1 MPARSGAENRR
12 LRWRWVD
19 DLRKPSLA
27 PQWVAYAL
35 VLAST
40 ALLLTAGWVAVIEQ
54 SRRERS
60 LAVDAALRQTQNRAI
75 ALEQYVARTFEGADL
90 VTRHIAQS
98 YLLSRPARRTRGPIV
113 PFLIRD
119 PIVSG
124 STYGVVTVVG
134 PDGDLLATSEQRAIH
149 PSNVSRNP
157 AFIRQSAHPGTELLI
172 SPPIESRVL
181 GDTFLYLTRRVLGED
196 GATLGF
202 VGVQIRPRDLSNF
215 VGAARFEPT
224 DLISVIGLDGITRV
238 RREGN
243 RVSFG
248 EDLSDGLVMR
258 MQQRNPNG
266 TYVGPSSIDGH
277 VRYFA
282 HRRIAGYPIFVTAGT
297 SEAATLEP
305 VLRRSRVYRTI
316 MGLVTLVSL
325 LLAAFILIGIRRRNA
340 HSRALTLA
348 NARLR
353 EAQRIAR
360 IGDWECDLQTGEILW
375 SDELC
380 AMYERDSGSDRLQLH
395 EFFRYLDEDGR
406 ATMAKL
412 IASALSTGEPQTCEF
427 RAYLPSG
434 ATSDRYITA
443 IPVKSEAGV
452 VTSLLGTDQ
461 DVTADKLVESLQ
473 EQINHLSR
481 VDAMNTMAATLAHEL
496 SQPLTAASNYLA
508 GGEKLLARN
517 DESARTMA
525 AQALDG
531 AKRQVQTAGSIIRR
545 VQDMILSERRG
556 GESVEIRRLLRD
568 TVDSLV
574 SAEACSEEWIKYE
587 IDEDA
592 QSLWGD
598 RVQIQQVLMNLM
610 RNACEAVANRD
621 EPSVH
626 VRVRRRD
633 EQCVEFTVTDNGYG
647 LAGRA
652 TDLFSPF
659 NSTKEKGLGLGL
671 SISRTIVEYHG
682 GRIWLDSTGSS
693 GTAISF
699 TVAARA
705 GNGMPL
711 AEAS

>member
-1 MPARSGAENRR
+1 M
-12 LRWRWVD
+12 RWRWVD

-40 ALLLTAGWVAVIEQ
+40 ALMLIAGWVAVVEQ

-60 LAVDAALRQTQNRAI
+60 LAAEAALRQTQNRAI
-75 ALEQYVARTFEGADL
+75 ALEQYVARTFEAADL
-90 VTRHIAQS
+90 VTRHIAQT
-98 YLLSRPARRTRGPIV
+98 YLLSGRVGREPGPVV
-113 PFLIRD
+113 PLLIRD

-134 PDGDLLATSEQRAIH
+134 PDGDLLATSEQRAAR
-149 PSNVSRNP
+149 PTNVRDNP
-157 AFIRQSAHPGTELLI
+157 VFIRQSAHPGTDLLI
-172 SPPIESRVL
+172 SPPVESRVL
-181 GDTFLYLTRRVLGED
+181 GGTFIYLTRRVLGEG

-202 VGVQIRPRDLSNF
+202 VAVQIRPRDLSNF
-215 VGAARFEPT
+215 VSSAGFDPT

-238 RREGN
+238 RREGD

-248 EDLSDGLVMR
+248 EDLSGRLVMG

-266 TYVGPSSIDGH
+266 SYVGPSSLDGH
-277 VRYFA
+277 VRYFT
-282 HRRIAGYPIFVTAGT
+282 HRRMANYPIFVTAGI
-297 SEAATLEP
+297 SEAVTLEP
-305 VLRRSRVYRTI
+305 VLRRSRVYQAI

-325 LLAAFILIGIRRRNA
+325 LLVAFILIGIRRRNA
-340 HSRALTLA
+340 HSKALTLA

-353 EAQRIAR
+353 EAQRIAK
-360 IGDWECDLQTGEILW
+360 IGDWECDLQTGAILW

-380 AMYERDSGSDRLQLH
+380 TMYERDSGSDRLQLH
-395 EFFRYLDEDGR
+395 DFFRYLDEDGR
-406 ATMAKL
+406 ATVAKL

-434 ATSDRYITA
+434 ATSDRYINA
-443 IPVKSEAGV
+443 IPVKSEAGI

-517 DESARTMA
+517 DKAARTMA

-574 SAEACSEEWIKYE
+574 SAEACSDEWIQYE
-587 IDEDA
+587 VDEDA

-598 RVQIQQVLMNLM
+598 RVQVQQVLMNLI

-621 EPSVH
+621 KPSVH

-633 EQCVEFTVTDNGYG
+633 EHCVEFTVTDNGHG
-647 LAGRA
+647 LAGRSS
-652 TDLFSPF
+652 DLFSPF

-682 GRIWLDSTGSS
+682 GRIWLESTGSS
-693 GTAISF
+693 GTAIRF

-705 GNGMPL
+705 EGWMHL
-711 AEAS
+711 AEAG